1 LLRCNTQALN
11 WRNSYTFLAF
21 AQTRFKES
29 RRGGGEFHQTVTEQS
44 LCRKRSGLG
53 QAALRFDYLSLHCLQ
68 GPQSMKLKYLLAA
81 SIVSLAAT
89 TTIATPAFAQETTSS
104 IRGTVTDQNGAPVAG
119 ATVTVTHLPSGTTS
133 TQTTDASGGFNAAGL
148 RLGGP
153 FNVEVDADGYEPANQ
168 EIGFLTAG
176 QAQRI
181 SVALADA
188 GQTIVVSGARQRSAI
203 TLSTGAA
210 TVLTARDIAGI
221 ANVNRDIRNLAA
233 RDPLVNLDP
242 TNNSISIAGQNN
254 RFNRFTVDG
263 VAFGDPFGLEA
274 GGLVS
279 SRGPIPLDAIGQ
291 FSVEVAPVDIQQGF
305 FAGGAI
311 NTQLKSGGNNFT
323 FLGSAYYQDD
333 SLRGDRA
340 RNLTRTGA
348 FESEVLVGQVTGP
361 IIKDKLFFAVTYER
375 TRDTVPADVLPSQ
388 LGITDSQ
395 LTQINDIAQNVYA
408 FDTLG
413 VADAIIESDD
423 KLITKIDWNVADG
436 HRVTA
441 TYIWNE
447 SSLLAN
453 QTGAGQINATNPA
466 FNLLSNNYNQG
477 ATNHFGILQSNNQWS
492 DSFSTQLRV
501 SYADYVRIQEPIG
514 GNRTFGQFTTCLA
527 PTSDTNPLACPSG
540 TRQLRFG
547 PDTFR
552 QANELESQSLAVE
565 FQASLNLNNHTVK
578 FIAERRKQDIRNLF
592 APRVSGVWYFDSV
605 ADLQAQRANDVDFAV
620 PLNGGIETTEANF
633 QNNSWSFG
641 IMDTI
646 DVTDNLTVVAG
657 MRYDLF
663 DTPDRPAFN
672 QNFLNRFGF
681 PNTSTLNGRDLFQ
694 PRFGVNWQPTDRLQV
709 RGSAGIFGGGNPNVW
724 ISNNYSNPGPTLG
737 QARVRRNADGTFLVT
752 GISGLTPAELQ
763 AIGAATLNNVTGG
776 EGIPQATLDAVR
788 TGGAA
793 NAPTN
798 ALDPNFEPLSQ
809 LRFSGSVDYEADLG
823 FLGDG
828 WNVGVDVVYSDVQ
841 NGLEWTDIR
850 TIRQT
855 GNLGTLPDGRPRY
868 NIIDGL
874 GAGDTN
880 TDILL
885 TNTSEGD
892 SLNIVARFSKDWSSG
907 FYLRGSYTYS
917 KVNDGNPGN
926 SSVAFSNY
934 TNTVNEDPNFSAIG
948 ISDFQR
954 DHAFRLV
961 AGLDKEIFGDNNTRI
976 EAFYNV
982 RSGRRY
988 SYTFADQTSGS
999 NRSNVFGT
1007 VGSNSRYL
1015 MYVPDVSSR
1024 TADSNVT
1031 YTANFDFE
1039 DFQNFVQNSSL
1050 NEFQGQIAPKNIARS
1065 PWFHDVDL
1073 RVSQEVP
1080 FVFGGKIEL
1089 IADVENVLNLI
1100 NSDWGTLRQIAGSV
1114 PLVNVRCLQTAGGTT
1129 TANLS
1134 QPCAQYEFSNRS
1146 SAGFTP
1152 PIENVQ
1158 LNASLWGVRFGVR
1171 VVF

>member
-1 LLRCNTQALN
+1 
-11 WRNSYTFLAF
+11 
-21 AQTRFKES
+21 
-29 RRGGGEFHQTVTEQS
+29 
-44 LCRKRSGLG
+44 
-53 QAALRFDYLSLHCLQ
+53 
-68 GPQSMKLKYLLAA
+68 MKLKYLLAA

-89 TTIATPAFAQETTSS
+89 TTIATPAFAQETSSS

-119 ATVTVTHLPSGTTS
+119 ATVVVTHVPSGTTS

-153 FNVEVDADGYEPANQ
+153 FNVQVDADGFEPATQ
-168 EIGFLTAG
+168 EIGFLSAG

-181 SVALADA
+181 SVSLADA

-279 SRGPIPLDAIGQ
+279 TRGPIPLDAIGE
-291 FSVEVAPVDIQQGF
+291 FSVETAPTDIQQGF
-305 FAGGAI
+305 FAGGSI

-323 FLGSAYYQDD
+323 FMGSAYYQDD

-340 RNLTRTGA
+340 RNLTRVGA
-348 FESEVLVGQVTGP
+348 FESQIFAGQITGP

-388 LGITDSQ
+388 LGITDAQ
-395 LTQINDIAQNVYA
+395 LTQVNDIAERVYG

-413 VADAIIESDD
+413 VASDIVESDD
-423 KLITKIDWNVADG
+423 KLVTKLDWNVADG

-447 SSLLAN
+447 SSLLAG
-453 QTGAGQINATNPA
+453 QTGAGQINATNPT
-466 FNLLSNNYNQG
+466 FNLLSNNYTLG
-477 ATNHFGILQSNNQWS
+477 AVNHFGILQSNNQWS

-501 SYADYVRIQEPIG
+501 SYADYVRIQEPVG
-514 GNRTFGQFTTCLA
+514 GNRTFGEFTVCLA
-527 PTSDTNPLACPSG
+527 PTTDNVFQNCPSG

-547 PDTFR
+547 PDFSR
-552 QANELESQSLAVE
+552 QANELDSQSLAVE
-565 FQASLNLNNHTVK
+565 FQAALKLNNHNVK
-578 FIAERRKQDIRNLF
+578 FIAERRQQDVRNLF
-592 APRVSGVWYFDSV
+592 AQRTSGVWFFESI
-605 ADLQAQRANDVDFAV
+605 ADLEARRASDVDFAV
-620 PLNGGIETTEANF
+620 PLNGGIETVEANF
-633 QNNSWSFG
+633 QNNSWTFG

-646 DVTDNLTVVAG
+646 DVTDTLTVVAG

-672 QNFLNRFGF
+672 QNFLDRFGF

-694 PRFGVNWQPTDRLQV
+694 PRFGVNWKPTDRLQV
-709 RGSAGIFGGGNPNVW
+709 RGSAGIFGGGNPLVW

-737 QARVRRNADGTFLVT
+737 RARVRRNANGTFLVT
-752 GISGLTPAELQ
+752 GITGQTPDQLQ
-763 AIGAATLNNVTGG
+763 ALGAATINNVTGG
-776 EGIPQATLDAVR
+776 EGIPQGTLNAVR

-809 LRFSGSVDYEADLG
+809 WRFSGSVDYEADLG

-828 WNVGVDVVYSDVQ
+828 WNFGVDVVYSDVR
-841 NGLEWTDIR
+841 NGLEWTDVR
-850 TIRQT
+850 TVQQA

-868 NIIDGL
+868 NIIPGL
-874 GAGDTN
+874 QAGDTN

-885 TNTSEGD
+885 TNTGEGD
-892 SLNIVARFSKDWSSG
+892 SLNVVARFEKNWDSG
-907 FYLRGSYTYS
+907 FYVSGAYTYS

-934 TNTVNEDPNFSAIG
+934 TNTVNEDPNFSAVG

-961 AGLDKEIFGDNNTRI
+961 AGFDKELFGDNNTRI

-988 SYTFADQTSGS
+988 SFTFADQASGS

-1007 VGSNSRYL
+1007 VGTNSRYL

-1024 TADSNVT
+1024 TADPLVT

-1050 NEFQGQIAPKNIARS
+1050 SQYQGQIVPKNTERS
-1065 PWFHDVDL
+1065 PWFHDIDL
-1073 RVSQEVP
+1073 RFSQEVP

-1089 IADVENVLNLI
+1089 IADVENVLNLV

-1129 TANLS
+1129 AANLS